1 MPTEPPGA
9 GTDGGTGAGADAG
22 TGADAEDRPAG
33 QAGEAGE
40 GAQDPADAAVQLPE
54 PAAGPGAGEPA
65 GADLARTALGRARAA
80 AAAKGLRRGP
90 AGRQPG
96 ERGRGADG
104 AARRGDPSARSGA
117 WPDARDPQ
125 TLESTLGRLVGE
137 RGWEQPVAVGGA
149 FGRWDAVVG
158 PELAGHCAP
167 ESLKDGTLVVRAE
180 STAWATQ
187 VRLLTSV
194 LVRRLDEELGHGV
207 VVKVVVRGPQGP
219 SWRRGTRSAPGGRGP
234 RDTYG

>member
-1 MPTEPPGA
+1 MATDAAGGDGAVPGQEEGEA
-9 GTDGGTGAGADAG
+9 SA
-22 TGADAEDRPAG
+22 RPA
-33 QAGEAGE
+33 AGDGP
-40 GAQDPADAAVQLPE
+40 DLPE
-54 PAAGPGAGEPA
+54 PSTGEAAPA
-65 GADLARTALGRARAA
+65 TGADLARTALGRARAA
-80 AAAKGLRRGP
+80 AAAKGLRP
-90 AGRQPG
+90 GRVG
-96 ERGRGADG
+96 GGGRGAG
-104 AARRGDPSARSGA
+104 GTRAQERARRTGASARSGA

-125 TLESTLGRLVGE
+125 TLESTLDRLVGE

-167 ESLKDGTLVVRAE
+167 ETLEDGTLVVRAE

-207 VVKVVVRGPQGP
+207 VTKVVVRGPQGP
-219 SWRRGTRSAPGGRGP
+219 SWRKGNRSAPGGRGP

>member
-1 MPTEPPGA
+1 MTDVPDDSSTPEDSAEDPPE
-9 GTDGGTGAGADAG
+9 GTD
-22 TGADAEDRPAG
+22 
-33 QAGEAGE
+33 Q
-40 GAQDPADAAVQLPE
+40 
-54 PAAGPGAGEPA
+54 A

-80 AAAKGLRRGP
+80 AAAKGLRPGRAPLGGMKP
-90 AGRQPG
+90 A
-96 ERGRGADG
+96 E
-104 AARRGDPSARSGA
+104 ARRAEALRRTGASARSGA

-125 TLESTLGRLVGE
+125 SLDSTLGRLVGE

-158 PELAGHCAP
+158 PELAGHCSP
-167 ESLKDGTLVVRAE
+167 ETLKDGTLVVRAE

-187 VRLLTSV
+187 VRLLTSH

-207 VVKVVVRGPQGP
+207 VTKVVVRGPQGP
-219 SWRRGTRSAPGGRGP
+219 SWRKGGRSAPGGRGP

>member
-1 MPTEPPGA
+1 MA
-9 GTDGGTGAGADAG
+9 DAGAD
-22 TGADAEDRPAG
+22 
-33 QAGEAGE
+33 
-40 GAQDPADAAVQLPE
+40 LPE
-54 PAAGPGAGEPA
+54 PSTGQEAPA
-65 GADLARTALGRARAA
+65 TGADLARTALGRARAA
-80 AAAKGLRRGP
+80 AAAKGLRPGR
-90 AGRQPG
+90 AGQG
-96 ERGRGADG
+96 GRGGG
-104 AARRGDPSARSGA
+104 ATRAEERARRTGASARSGA

-167 ESLKDGTLVVRAE
+167 ETLKDGTLVVRAE

-207 VVKVVVRGPQGP
+207 VTKVVVRGPQGP
-219 SWRRGTRSAPGGRGP
+219 SWRKGNRSAPGGRGP

>member
-1 MPTEPPGA
+1 MSEGPAEDPGPA
-9 GTDGGTGAGADAG
+9 DADPAAGADAA
-22 TGADAEDRPAG
+22 GADA
-33 QAGEAGE
+33 
-40 GAQDPADAAVQLPE
+40 
-54 PAAGPGAGEPA
+54 A

-80 AAAKGLRRGP
+80 AAAKGLRP
-90 AGRQPG
+90 GRAPLGGTRQS
-96 ERGRGADG
+96 GAE
-104 AARRGDPSARSGA
+104 ARRAEAHRRTGASARSGA

-125 TLESTLGRLVGE
+125 SLDSTLGRLVGE

-167 ESLKDGTLVVRAE
+167 ETLKDGTLVVRAE

-187 VRLLTSV
+187 VRLLTSH

-207 VVKVVVRGPQGP
+207 VTKVVVRGPRGP
-219 SWRRGTRSAPGGRGP
+219 SWRKGGRSAPGGRGP

>member
-1 MPTEPPGA
+1 MATDTPATGPGGLEPGA
-9 GTDGGTGAGADAG
+9 TGTSDSDSRARGRQVPE
-22 TGADAEDRPAG
+22 AEIDV
-33 QAGEAGE
+33 E
-40 GAQDPADAAVQLPE
+40 GATT
-54 PAAGPGAGEPA
+54 

-80 AAAKGLRRGP
+80 AAARGLRPGHTPLGGRRAGP
-90 AGRQPG
+90 DDTSRTGMR
-96 ERGRGADG
+96 RW
-104 AARRGDPSARSGA
+104 RGDASSRSGA

-125 TLESTLGRLVGE
+125 TLDATLGRLVGE

-149 FGRWDAVVG
+149 FGRWDVVVG
-158 PELAGHCAP
+158 PELAGHCTP
-167 ESLKDGTLVVRAE
+167 ETLKDGTLVVRAE

-207 VVKVVVRGPQGP
+207 VTTVLVRGPRPP
-219 SWRRGTRSAPGGRGP
+219 SWRKGGRSAPGGRGP

>member
-1 MPTEPPGA
+1 MATEPPRPPA
-9 GTDGGTGAGADAG
+9 GDGHDAG
-22 TGADAEDRPAG
+22 DAGD
-33 QAGEAGE
+33 
-40 GAQDPADAAVQLPE
+40 DAAVVLPE
-54 PAAGPGAGEPA
+54 PSAGGPGEDGAT

-80 AAAKGLRRGP
+80 AAARGLRPGR
-90 AGRQPG
+90 AGQQPG
-96 ERGRGADG
+96 GRGRDG
-104 AARRGDPSARSGA
+104 DRAGGPRRGDPSARSGA

-125 TLESTLGRLVGE
+125 ALGSTLDRLVGE

-158 PELAGHCAP
+158 PELAGHCTP

-219 SWRRGTRSAPGGRGP
+219 SWRRGNRSAPGGRGP

>member
-1 MPTEPPGA
+1 MATDGDVPVPGDVPGA
-9 GTDGGTGAGADAG
+9 VPGDEDTGPP
-22 TGADAEDRPAG
+22 E
-33 QAGEAGE
+33 E
-40 GAQDPADAAVQLPE
+40 GAPT
-54 PAAGPGAGEPA
+54 

-80 AAAKGLRRGP
+80 AAAKGLRPGHAPLGGRRDFEDTARGSS
-90 AGRQPG
+90 
-96 ERGRGADG
+96 RG
-104 AARRGDPSARSGA
+104 RRGDASARSGA

-125 TLESTLGRLVGE
+125 TLDSTLGRLVGE

-158 PELAGHCAP
+158 PELAGHCTP
-167 ESLKDGTLVVRAE
+167 ETLKDGTLVVRAE

-207 VVKVVVRGPQGP
+207 VTTVVVRGPKAP
-219 SWRRGTRSAPGGRGP
+219 SWRKGNRSAPGGRGP

>member
-1 MPTEPPGA
+1 VTDQPG
-9 GTDGGTGAGADAG
+9 DGQEVTPEEAV
-22 TGADAEDRPAG
+22 EDDG
-33 QAGEAGE
+33 SI
-40 GAQDPADAAVQLPE
+40 
-54 PAAGPGAGEPA
+54 

-80 AAAKGLRRGP
+80 AAAKGLRP
-90 AGRQPG
+90 GRIPLG
-96 ERGRGADG
+96 GKKTREEWKE
-104 AARRGDPSARSGA
+104 ARRSGAARSGA
-117 WPDARDPQ
+117 HPDARDPQ
-125 TLESTLGRLVGE
+125 SLDSTLGRLVGE

-167 ESLKDGTLVVRAE
+167 ETLKDGTLIVRAE

-187 VRLLTSV
+187 VRLLTSH

-207 VVKVVVRGPQGP
+207 VTKVVVRGPQGP
-219 SWRRGTRSAPGGRGP
+219 SWRKGGRSAPGGRGP

>member
-1 MPTEPPGA
+1 MAADGGPDAPGA
-9 GTDGGTGAGADAG
+9 PGEQPGEEPATDGVD
-22 TGADAEDRPAG
+22 
-33 QAGEAGE
+33 
-40 GAQDPADAAVQLPE
+40 LPE
-54 PAAGPGAGEPA
+54 PATGAEADQAGST

-80 AAAKGLRRGP
+80 AAAKGLRPGR
-90 AGRQPG
+90 AGRG
-96 ERGRGADG
+96 GRGAGDG
-104 AARRGDPSARSGA
+104 REAARARRADASARSGA

-125 TLESTLGRLVGE
+125 PLGSTLDRLVGE

-219 SWRRGTRSAPGGRGP
+219 SWRKGHRAAPGGRGP

>member
-1 MPTEPPGA
+1 VTDEPDDDE
-9 GTDGGTGAGADAG
+9 TD
-22 TGADAEDRPAG
+22 
-33 QAGEAGE
+33 EAPEE
-40 GAQDPADAAVQLPE
+40 GAAT
-54 PAAGPGAGEPA
+54 

-80 AAAKGLRRGP
+80 AQAKGLRPGRTPLGGKGARFDDGKGP
-90 AGRQPG
+90 
-96 ERGRGADG
+96 
-104 AARRGDPSARSGA
+104 RRGDPSARSGA

-125 TLESTLGRLVGE
+125 SLENTLGRLVGE

-149 FGRWDAVVG
+149 FGRWDVVVG

-167 ESLKDGTLVVRAE
+167 ETLKDGTLVVRAE

-187 VRLLTSV
+187 VRLLTSH

-207 VVKVVVRGPQGP
+207 VTKVVVRGPQGP
-219 SWRRGTRSAPGGRGP
+219 SWRKGGRSAPGGRGP

>member
-1 MPTEPPGA
+1 MTEQP
-9 GTDGGTGAGADAG
+9 
-22 TGADAEDRPAG
+22 
-33 QAGEAGE
+33 GE
-40 GAQDPADAAVQLPE
+40 GA
-54 PAAGPGAGEPA
+54 GPGDREDDADRDEQAPE

-80 AAAKGLRRGP
+80 AARKGLRPGQAPPGRRFGDDRRPEGP
-90 AGRQPG
+90 
-96 ERGRGADG
+96 
-104 AARRGDPSARSGA
+104 RRGDPSARSGA

-125 TLESTLGRLVGE
+125 SLDATLGRFVGE
-137 RGWEQPVAVGGA
+137 RGWQEPVAVGGA

-158 PELAGHCAP
+158 AELAGHCTP

-187 VRLLTSV
+187 VRLLTSH

-207 VVKVVVRGPQGP
+207 VTKVVVRGPQSP
-219 SWRRGTRSAPGGRGP
+219 SWRKGGRSAPGGRGP

>member
-1 MPTEPPGA
+1 MTDQPGEQP
-9 GTDGGTGAGADAG
+9 GEGPDAG
-22 TGADAEDRPAG
+22 PGEGPAPDDAG
-33 QAGEAGE
+33 QAPDETT
-40 GAQDPADAAVQLPE
+40 
-54 PAAGPGAGEPA
+54 

-80 AAAKGLRRGP
+80 AAAKGLRPGRVPLGGRAFGDDRTGRGP
-90 AGRQPG
+90 
-96 ERGRGADG
+96 
-104 AARRGDPSARSGA
+104 RRGDASARSGA

-125 TLESTLGRLVGE
+125 SLDATLGRLVGE

-149 FGRWDAVVG
+149 FGRWDVVVG

-187 VRLLTSV
+187 VRLLTSH

-207 VVKVVVRGPQGP
+207 VTKVVVRGPKGP
-219 SWRRGTRSAPGGRGP
+219 SWRKGGRSAPGGRGP

>member
-1 MPTEPPGA
+1 MTDAPDDPSSEEDPA
-9 GTDGGTGAGADAG
+9 EGTD
-22 TGADAEDRPAG
+22 
-33 QAGEAGE
+33 Q
-40 GAQDPADAAVQLPE
+40 
-54 PAAGPGAGEPA
+54 A

-80 AAAKGLRRGP
+80 AAAKGCVP
-90 AGRQPG
+90 AGRRWG
-96 ERGRGADG
+96 DEAGRGPSRGG
-104 AARRGDPSARSGA
+104 AAPYRRVGPVGGLAGRT
-117 WPDARDPQ
+117 DPQ
-125 TLESTLGRLVGE
+125 SLDSTLGRLVGE

-167 ESLKDGTLVVRAE
+167 ETLKDGTLVVRAE

-187 VRLLTSV
+187 VRLLTSH

-207 VVKVVVRGPQGP
+207 VTKVVVRGPQGP
-219 SWRRGTRSAPGGRGP
+219 SWRKGGRSAPGGRGP

>member
-1 MPTEPPGA
+1 MTEPPGA
-9 GTDGGTGAGADAG
+9 EGPDGAVEPPGDEDGAADGT
-22 TGADAEDRPAG
+22 
-33 QAGEAGE
+33 
-40 GAQDPADAAVQLPE
+40 
-54 PAAGPGAGEPA
+54 

-80 AAAKGLRRGP
+80 AAAKGLRP
-90 AGRQPG
+90 GRAPLGGARPG
-96 ERGRGADG
+96 DERRREDARRRGA
-104 AARRGDPSARSGA
+104 SARSGA

-125 TLESTLGRLVGE
+125 TLDATLGRLVGE

-149 FGRWDAVVG
+149 FGRWDVVVG
-158 PELAGHCAP
+158 PELAGHCTP

-187 VRLLTSV
+187 VRLLTSH

-207 VVKVVVRGPQGP
+207 VTKVVVRGPRPP
-219 SWRRGTRSAPGGRGP
+219 SWRKGGRSAPGGRGP

>member
-1 MPTEPPGA
+1 VTDAPDQPPDEGLT
-9 GTDGGTGAGADAG
+9 TDDA
-22 TGADAEDRPAG
+22 AE
-33 QAGEAGE
+33 GEADG
-40 GAQDPADAAVQLPE
+40 QDR
-54 PAAGPGAGEPA
+54 A

-80 AAAKGLRRGP
+80 AAAKGLRPGRAPLGGLKP
-90 AGRQPG
+90 A
-96 ERGRGADG
+96 E
-104 AARRGDPSARSGA
+104 ARRAEALRRSGASARSGA

-125 TLESTLGRLVGE
+125 SLDSTLGRLVGE

-167 ESLKDGTLVVRAE
+167 ETLKDGTLVVRAE

-187 VRLLTSV
+187 VRLLTSH

-207 VVKVVVRGPQGP
+207 VTKVVVRGPQGP
-219 SWRRGTRSAPGGRGP
+219 SWRKGGRSAPGGRGP